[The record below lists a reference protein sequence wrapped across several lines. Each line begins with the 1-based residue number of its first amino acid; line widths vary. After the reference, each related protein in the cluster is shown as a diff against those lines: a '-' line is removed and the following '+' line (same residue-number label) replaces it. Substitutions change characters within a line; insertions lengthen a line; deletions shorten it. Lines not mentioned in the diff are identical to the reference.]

1 MDKKLLLFISIFS
14 SLRTDNTPAHAS
26 DTGVRFSNNSFQIID
41 AFFHHCKSKMLK
53 HQYWLLLIICN

>member
-14 SLRTDNTPAHAS
+14 SLRIDITPAHAS

-41 AFFHHCKSKMLK
+41 AFFHHFYKMLK
-53 HQYWLLLIICN
+53 HQYCCC